1 MVNRMFQ
8 EFNDGTQ
15 VQRITT
21 TKKPSIC
28 QDDDEQVEE
37 EEEDPYDYHGWESD
51 EFDDD
56 AGDESS
62 SDDEVGE
69 YVEPESEEPARHIK
83 ETPVVRKGLVEELR
97 AGIAQS
103 LGREIPSPLKQMKP
117 APIEQ
122 EEHIDDIYD
131 VPPEEDDMYEEPS
144 DSSGNAMVIRPPS
157 MDKTIRTS
165 ETEPGEYIEAR
176 QRKGSDDELYEQPLE
191 GEEISSPSQGMQ
203 RPFIATEVVQPP
215 TISRGLPPQVH
226 SDDMY
231 EIPQS
236 DEPQAEQNYEVPDIE
251 PAPPPRPPK
260 GGGGVQNSNSFT
272 PPRAQPSPNQ
282 PAQAPR
288 SSLPSK
294 VPGSS
299 KPCPTANKP
308 VIPAGATNRT
318 GKPPSMAPK
327 PSLGT
332 RPIPGA
338 QPGVR
343 KPTPSPSLS
352 NKEPANPQSDRG
364 PMPFPSN
371 RGAMPS
377 PSSRGPTP
385 SPSNRGAV
393 TSPSSRGP
401 TPSPSNRGAVPSPS
415 SRGPTP
421 SPSNMG
427 AVATPSS
434 RGVASPPSSS
444 HSTQSPTG
452 KGPVRPPSSRGPT
465 PSPANRGPALPPSSR
480 KPTPSPSG
488 KTPASSPANREP
500 LPSPQSKGASRGAPI
515 PSETPLPGPPKPPRA
530 SDESP
535 PTPQRRLHRE
545 IPPEPVSEPAPPPR
559 PPKQGAAPEPHFSLP
574 SSPGTKT
581 LPSTTPQH
589 PTPQHTPPIR
599 KQTPPSKP
607 HPSPTPAQA
616 PPHSRPVAAKRPMP
630 STPVQNPCPSEAPPR
645 LPPANKL
652 LPSRKISGGK
662 HGVPLPAPPTS
673 SVSEQSSASSIESG
687 SADEPLIPLPQI
699 VGSHGQRILPPPPA
713 PAKTPLDVMKEA
725 PWFQG
730 AVDRKKAEAS
740 LKACK
745 QDGAFLVRN
754 STRHPNDY
762 SMSLLYK
769 GDVRH
774 LKIPEKDGKYIL
786 GDSGLEKFNT
796 IVDLVNYYRQ
806 NNVNLKAG
814 GTTRLA
820 VPCPVYVHG

>member
-1 MVNRMFQ
+1 MAKIGDDVIEWSVDRVAEWLEEALDQNSTLHKCETQIRWRSARKGRSGVFIGNNTPLNEMGMHDCIRTFKLKHIKGNHLVNFSEVEIKSLHISQESKRKLLKAITQYRNKRKGMVNRMFQ

-83 ETPVVRKGLVEELR
+83 ETPVVRKGLLSVFLKVEELR

-203 RPFIATEVVQPP
+203 GPFIATEVVQPP
-215 TISRGLPPQVH
+215 TISRGLPPQLH

-260 GGGGVQNSNSFT
+260 GGGGVQNSNNFT

-299 KPCPTANKP
+299 KPRPTANKP

-327 PSLGT
+327 PSPGT

-377 PSSRGPTP
+377 PSTRGPTP

-393 TSPSSRGP
+393 LSPSSRGP

-444 HSTQSPTG
+444 HSTQSPT
-452 KGPVRPPSSRGPT
+452 
-465 PSPANRGPALPPSSR
+465 
-480 KPTPSPSG
+480 
-488 KTPASSPANREP
+488 
-500 LPSPQSKGASRGAPI
+500 
-515 PSETPLPGPPKPPRA
+515 
-530 SDESP
+530 
-535 PTPQRRLHRE
+535 
-545 IPPEPVSEPAPPPR
+545 
-559 PPKQGAAPEPHFSLP
+559 
-574 SSPGTKT
+574 
-581 LPSTTPQH
+581 
-589 PTPQHTPPIR
+589 
-599 KQTPPSKP
+599 
-607 HPSPTPAQA
+607 
-616 PPHSRPVAAKRPMP
+616 
-630 STPVQNPCPSEAPPR
+630 
-645 LPPANKL
+645 
-652 LPSRKISGGK
+652 
-662 HGVPLPAPPTS
+662 
-673 SVSEQSSASSIESG
+673 ESG

-699 VGSHGQRILPPPPA
+699 VGSHGQRTLPPPPI

-745 QDGAFLVRN
+745 QV
-754 STRHPNDY
+754 
-762 SMSLLYK
+762 
-769 GDVRH
+769 
-774 LKIPEKDGKYIL
+774 
-786 GDSGLEKFNT
+786 SGM
-796 IVDLVNYYRQ
+796 R
-806 NNVNLKAG
+806 
-814 GTTRLA
+814 
-820 VPCPVYVHG
+820 PV